1 LKTCIKAI
9 HSCIV
14 IILIS
19 LLWGCGGKDNRQS
32 VVVYVSEDQVFSEPI
47 LKDFERETGIRVKAL
62 FDTEEAKGT
71 GILNR
76 LLAEKNN
83 PQADVY
89 WANEPLRAEVLKQLG
104 ITIPYLSPEASDI
117 PARFKDPDSHWT
129 GFSARVRVLAVNK
142 GAIYKPSSILDY
154 TDPRWKGKAVI
165 ANPLFGTTAVQ
176 ISALDVLWGEGKTT
190 AYLDRLKNNDVKMST
205 NNGESADLVASG
217 EFEFALVDSD
227 DAINRIRQGK
237 PIEMVFPDQKADD
250 FGALVLPNAV
260 MLIKGVK
267 NPDNG
272 RKLIDYLL
280 TRETERKLAF
290 ADCTQIPLHPDV
302 ETPSDVPR
310 IDRIK
315 TMPIHYSQVAS
326 KHKDVQLAVKDFLDR
341 WQQGK

>member
-1 LKTCIKAI
+1 MK
-9 HSCIV
+9 
-14 IILIS
+14 S
-19 LLWGCGGKDNRQS
+19 LVLVSLVLFVSFGCSSGDDSRF

-47 LKDFERETGIRVKAL
+47 LKDFEGETGIRVKAV

-71 GILNR
+71 GVLNR
-76 LLAEKNN
+76 LIAEKDN
-83 PQADVY
+83 PQADLY
-89 WANEPLRAEVLKQLG
+89 WANEPMRAEVLKQLG

-129 GFSARVRVLAVNK
+129 GFSARVRVLVVNK
-142 GAIYKPSSILDY
+142 GAMDKPNSVLAY

-176 ISALDVLWGEGKTT
+176 MSALFTIWGEEKTM
-190 AYLDRLKNNDVKMST
+190 AYLDRLKNNDAKIST
-205 NNGESADLVASG
+205 NNGESADLVASD
-217 EFEFALVDSD
+217 EFDFALVDSD

-237 PIEMVFPDQKADD
+237 PVEMVFPDQKEED

-260 MLIKGVK
+260 MLIKGAR

-290 ADCTQIPLHPDV
+290 ADCAQIPLHPDV
-302 ETPSDVPR
+302 EIPPDVPR
-310 IDRIK
+310 IDKIK
-315 TMPIHYSQVAS
+315 TLPIHYSQVAS
-326 KHKDVQLAVKDFLDR
+326 KHKDVQLAVKGFLDR
-341 WQQGK
+341 WQQKR